1 VHLNRNDLWLKTEIN
16 DEERR
21 NLYEQWSS
29 IKPSFSPGPFARMI
43 GCGSVWRNSGGGGG
57 NNSWLFRDRL
67 KREDFFAVD
76 VHNGVTENFEMI
88 SKKFDSSFY
97 YHSDW
102 VSMDFEWIYPLLW
115 VNLQFDKQKKKNN
128 DQ

>member
-1 VHLNRNDLWLKTEIN
+1 MHLNRNDLWLKTEIN

-76 VHNGVTENFEMI
+76 VHNGVTENFKMI
-88 SKKFDSSFY
+88 
-97 YHSDW
+97 
-102 VSMDFEWIYPLLW
+102 FEKIPFEFLLPFRLGVDGLW
-115 VNLQFDKQKKKNN
+115 VDLSVALSKSTIWQTKKKE
-128 DQ
+128 